1 MFRSYI
7 SEHYCDILYE
17 RLALLKKNQGMSK
30 KKKTLRIFRIRF
42 QTLRLIILSFLPN
55 IVSDLTNYP

>member
-30 KKKTLRIFRIRF
+30 KKKNP
-42 QTLRLIILSFLPN
+42 QN
-55 IVSDLTNYP
+55 I